1 MVDFDTP
8 ENNDWLAVNQFR
20 VVENSERRPDVVLF
34 INGLPLAVIELK
46 NPTNEKATILT
57 AFRQIC
63 TYKQEIPSLFTYNET
78 IVISDGLEARIGSL
92 TADQEWFLPW
102 RTIEGEDEAP
112 STELELEVLIKGI
125 FEKERFLSYLKHF
138 VVFEETE
145 GGDDCQKDCRLS
157 PIPRREN
164 GSRYHCGKHRVQQG
178 ISNAASYGIHKVR
191 ARA

>member
-1 MVDFDTP
+1 M
-8 ENNDWLAVNQFR
+8 VNQFT

-46 NPTNEKATILT
+46 NPTDAKATILT

-92 TADQEWFLPW
+92 TADYEWFLPW

-125 FEKERFLSYLKHF
+125 FEKGRFLSYLKHF

-145 GGDDCQKDCRLS
+145 GEARLPKRLPVITNS
-157 PIPRREN
+157 ML
-164 GSRYHCGKHRVQQG
+164 
-178 ISNAASYGIHKVR
+178 
-191 ARA
+191 